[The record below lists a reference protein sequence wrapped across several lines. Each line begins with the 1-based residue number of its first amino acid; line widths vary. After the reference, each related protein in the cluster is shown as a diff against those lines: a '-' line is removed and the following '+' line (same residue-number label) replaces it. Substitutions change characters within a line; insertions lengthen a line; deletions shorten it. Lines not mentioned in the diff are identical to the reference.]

1 MKRTFRLKYNKPL
14 SERRLYGQ
22 GTERKYTTDD
32 ITRWVKYGQRL
43 KLYKFDGTRESEEKI
58 FQWIDYLLKSGNI
71 NI

>member
-1 MKRTFRLKYNKPL
+1 MKRTFRLNYNKTL
-14 SERRLYGQ
+14 SERKLYGQ

-32 ITRWVKYGQRL
+32 ITRWVKYGKRL
-43 KLYKFDGTRESEEKI
+43 NLYKFDGTRESEEKI

>member
-1 MKRTFRLKYNKPL
+1 MKQTFRLNYNKTL
-14 SERRLYGQ
+14 SERKLYGQ

-32 ITRWVKYGQRL
+32 ITRWVKYGKRL
-43 KLYKFDGTRESEEKI
+43 NLYKFDGTRESEEKI